1 MRNISCQITTQQVL
15 ARTKLVTRRLG
26 WKNLK
31 RGDLLQ
37 ICEKCMGLKK
47 GEKLRKLAVVRVMSV
62 RREPLYQI
70 TKEDCGLEG
79 FPDLLPVQFV
89 AMFCLHMRCNPHVI
103 VTRIE
108 WQYLSDS
115 EREIAEIFAKA
126 KRTTPAMI
134 RQLEKAA
141 AAIK

>member
-1 MRNISCQITTQQVL
+1 MRNISCQLTTQQVIE
-15 ARTKLVTRRLG
+15 RTKFVTRRLG

-31 RGDLLQ
+31 PGDLLQ

-47 GEKLRKLAVVRVMSV
+47 GEKPRKLAKVRVVSALPE
-62 RREPLYQI
+62 RLDWI
-70 TKEDCGLEG
+70 TPEECVKEG
-79 FPDLLPVQFV
+79 FPDHSPRQFV
-89 AMFCLHMRCNPHVI
+89 KMFCRHMGCLPSTI

-108 WQYLSDS
+108 WEYLSDS
-115 EREIAEIFAKA
+115 ECEIAEIFAKA

-141 AAIK
+141 AAIE

>member
-1 MRNISCQITTQQVL
+1 MRNISCQLTTQQIIDR
-15 ARTKLVTRRLG
+15 AKLVTRRLG

-47 GEKLRKLAVVRVMSV
+47 GEKLRKLAVVRVVSV
-62 RREPLYQI
+62 RREPLYKI
-70 TKEDCGLEG
+70 TKEDCVLEG
-79 FPDLLPVQFV
+79 FPDLLPAQFV
-89 AMFCLHMRCNPHVI
+89 AMFSVHMRCFPHVI

-115 EREIAEIFAKA
+115 ECEIIDLFAKA

-141 AAIK
+141 AAL